1 VIESMHM
8 AYSTNPNF
16 PKVRQQAV
24 NLVYQGWSV
33 RQTARYMGVQ
43 PGTVSK
49 WLKKDH
55 WYGRIPIATLS
66 SCPNHFPQALP
77 EDIVNLIIKQ
87 RKKRNRCA
95 EVIHQELLN
104 QGISVSLSSVKRTIE
119 RQGLIRKRSP
129 WKRWH
134 FTLPRPEVV
143 KPGDLIQIDTVHLG
157 PCDPSRLYV
166 YALIDVFS
174 RWAHAEVSL
183 RINTYKSLGFVK
195 EAVGSSPFSFQML
208 QSDHGSEFSSWFTEQ
223 VGILGLAHRHSRVR
237 KPSDNGHV
245 ERFIRTLQ
253 EECLNGIP
261 QTFKAY
267 QRAIP
272 EYLHY
277 YNNERLHLGLQLKT
291 PLKCFQ
297 ALG

>member
-1 VIESMHM
+1 M
-8 AYSTNPNF
+8 AYSINPNL

-24 NLVYQGWSV
+24 KLVYRGWSV
-33 RQTARYMGVQ
+33 RQTARYIGVY

-49 WLKKDH
+49 WLEKDL

-66 SCPNHFPQALP
+66 SRPESFPQALP
-77 EDIVNLIIKQ
+77 EEIVEAIVRQ

-104 QGISVSLSSVKRTIE
+104 QGVGVSLSSVKRTLE

-134 FTLPRPEVV
+134 FTLPRPEVI

-157 PCDPSRLYV
+157 PCDANRLYV
-166 YALIDVFS
+166 YALIDVLT
-174 RWAHAEVSL
+174 RWAWAKVSL
-183 RINTYKSLGFVK
+183 RINALHSLRFVR
-195 EAVGSSPFSFQML
+195 EALKLSCFSFSML

-223 VGILGLAHRHSRVR
+223 VGVLGLAHRHSRVR

-253 EECLNGIP
+253 EECLSKIP
-261 QTFKAY
+261 QTIRAY
-267 QRAIP
+267 QREIP
-272 EYLHY
+272 EYLQY

>member
-1 VIESMHM
+1 MYM
-8 AYSTNPNF
+8 AYSTNPNL
-16 PKVRQQAV
+16 PKVRQQTV

-49 WLKKDH
+49 WLKKDR
-55 WYGRIPIATLS
+55 WYGRIPITTLS
-66 SCPNHFPQALP
+66 SRPDHFPQALP
-77 EDIVNLIIKQ
+77 EKIVKAIVEQ

-104 QGISVSLSSVKRTIE
+104 QGLSVSLSSVKRTLE

-157 PCDPSRLYV
+157 PCNSSRLYV

-174 RWAHAEVSL
+174 RWAWAKVSL
-183 RINTYKSLGFVK
+183 RINTLHSLRFVR
-195 EAVGSSPFSFQML
+195 EALKISCFSFSML

-223 VGILGLAHRHSRVR
+223 VGVLGLAHRHSRVR

-253 EECLNGIP
+253 EECLSKIP
-261 QTFKAY
+261 QTLRVY
-267 QRAIP
+267 QREIP
-272 EYLHY
+272 EYLQY

>member
-1 VIESMHM
+1 MYM
-8 AYSTNPNF
+8 AYSTNPNL

-24 NLVYQGWSV
+24 NLVYQGWSI
-33 RQTARYMGVQ
+33 RQTARYIGVQ

-49 WLKKDH
+49 WLDKDH
-55 WYGRIPIATLS
+55 WYGRIPLATLS
-66 SCPNHFPQALP
+66 SRPEHSPQALS
-77 EDIVNLIIKQ
+77 EEIVKAIVKQ
-87 RKKRNRCA
+87 REKRNRCA
-95 EVIHQELLN
+95 EVVHQELLN
-104 QGISVSLSSVKRTIE
+104 QGLSISLSSVKRTLE

-134 FTLPRPEVV
+134 FTLPRPEVI

-157 PCDPSRLYV
+157 PANPARLYV

-174 RWAHAEVSL
+174 RWAHAKVSL
-183 RINTYKSLGFVK
+183 RINTHKSLGFLK
-195 EAVGSSPFSFQML
+195 EAASSSPFSFSML

-223 VGILGLAHRHSRVR
+223 AGVLGLTHRHSRVR

-253 EECLNGIP
+253 EECLSKIP
-261 QTFKAY
+261 QTIRVY
-267 QRAIP
+267 QREIP
-272 EYLHY
+272 EYLQY

>member
-1 VIESMHM
+1 MYM
-8 AYSTNPNF
+8 AYSTNPYL
-16 PKVRQQAV
+16 PRVRQQAV
-24 NLVYQGWSV
+24 NLIYQGWSV
-33 RQTARYMGVQ
+33 RQTARYMGIQ

-55 WYGRIPIATLS
+55 WYGRIPIPTLS
-66 SCPNHFPQALP
+66 SRPKYSPRALS
-77 EDIVNLIIKQ
+77 EEIIKAIVRQ
-87 RKKRNRCA
+87 REKRNRCA

-104 QGISVSLSSVKRTIE
+104 QGLSVSLSSIKRTLE

-134 FTLPRPEVV
+134 FTLLRPEVV

-157 PCDPSRLYV
+157 PCNANRLYV
-166 YALIDVFS
+166 YALIDVLT
-174 RWAHAEVSL
+174 RWAWAKVSL
-183 RINTYKSLGFVK
+183 KINTHRSLRFVK
-195 EAVGSSPFSFQML
+195 EALNVSGFSFSML
-208 QSDHGSEFSSWFTEQ
+208 QSDHGQEFSSWFTEQ
-223 VGILGLAHRHSRVR
+223 VGVLGLAHRHSRVR

-253 EECLNGIP
+253 EECLSKIP
-261 QTFKAY
+261 QTIRTY
-267 QRAIP
+267 QKEIP
-272 EYLHY
+272 KYLQY

>member
-1 VIESMHM
+1 MYM
-8 AYSTNPNF
+8 AYSTNPYL

-49 WLKKDH
+49 WLAKDH

-66 SCPNHFPQALP
+66 SRPEHSPFALS
-77 EDIVNLIIKQ
+77 EKIVNAIVKVRL
-87 RKKRNRCA
+87 RHNRCA
-95 EVIHQELLN
+95 EVVHREVLN
-104 QGISVSLSSVKRTIE
+104 QGLSISLSSVKRTLE

-134 FTLPRPEVV
+134 FTLPRPEAVR
-143 KPGDLIQIDTVHLG
+143 PGDLIQIDTVHLG
-157 PCDPSRLYV
+157 PADADRLYV

-174 RWAHAEVSL
+174 RWAWAKVSL
-183 RINTYKSLGFVK
+183 RINTHCSLRFVR
-195 EAVGSSPFSFQML
+195 EALKVSGFSFSML

-223 VGILGLAHRHSRVR
+223 VGVLGLAHRHSRVR
-237 KPSDNGHV
+237 KPSDNGYV

-253 EECLNGIP
+253 EECLSKIP
-261 QTFKAY
+261 QTFRAY
-267 QRAIP
+267 QREIP
-272 EYLHY
+272 EYMHY
-277 YNNERLHLGLQLKT
+277 YNNERLHLGLQLTT

>member
-1 VIESMHM
+1 MYM
-8 AYSTNPNF
+8 AYSTNPYL

-66 SCPNHFPQALP
+66 SRPHHFPQALS
-77 EDIVNLIIKQ
+77 EEIVKAIVEQ

-104 QGISVSLSSVKRTIE
+104 QGLSVSLSSVKRTLE
-119 RQGLIRKRSP
+119 RQGLIRQRSP

-143 KPGDLIQIDTVHLG
+143 KPGDLIQIDTLHLG
-157 PCDPSRLYV
+157 PCDSSRIYV

-174 RWAHAEVSL
+174 RWAHALPSL
-183 RINTYKSLGFVK
+183 RINTHISLRFVK
-195 EAVGSSPFSFQML
+195 EALKRSCFSFSML
-208 QSDHGSEFSSWFTEQ
+208 QSDHGQEFSSWFTEQ
-223 VGILGLAHRHSRVR
+223 IRVLGLAHRHSRVR
-237 KPSDNGHV
+237 KPSDNGHI

-253 EECLNGIP
+253 EECLSKIP
-261 QTFKAY
+261 QTIRAY
-267 QRAIP
+267 QREIP
-272 EYLHY
+272 EYLQY